1 MAIFDD
7 VVVNAKTAA
16 SAVSKKAGELY
27 DLSKLRITLA
37 SLRSDLEKQYQA
49 LGEAVYSEAPDEEV
63 DVIKAEIAEVK
74 QNILD
79 VEKILSASRNYVKCP
94 QCGQKLNK
102 NASFCYTCGA
112 AIPKEPNSVCSKC
125 GAELLKG
132 AAFCCKC
139 GAKTEEK
146 AEEKA
151 ENKTEE

>member
-7 VVVNAKTAA
+7 VVVNAKSAA

-37 SLRSDLEKQYQA
+37 SLRSDLNKQYQA
-49 LGEAVYSEAPDEEV
+49 LGEAVFTDAPEEEI
-63 DVIKAEIAEVK
+63 DTIKAEITEVK

-79 VEKILSASRNYVKCP
+79 VEKILVASRNYVKCP

-112 AIPKEPNSVCSKC
+112 AIPKEPNPVCAKC
-125 GAELLKG
+125 GAELVKG
-132 AAFCCKC
+132 AAFCYKC
-139 GAKTEEK
+139 GAKADEK
-146 AEEKA
+146 AEET
-151 ENKTEE
+151 TEE

>member
-7 VVVNAKTAA
+7 VVVNAKSAA

-37 SLRSDLEKQYQA
+37 SLRSDLNKQFQA
-49 LGEAVYSEAPDEEV
+49 LGEAFYNDAPEEELEE
-63 DVIKAEIAEVK
+63 IKAGITDVK

-79 VEKILSASRNYVKCP
+79 VEKILAASRNTVKCP

-112 AIPKEPNSVCSKC
+112 AVPKEPNPVCVKC
-125 GAELLKG
+125 GAELLKD
-132 AAFCCKC
+132 AEFCYKC
-139 GAKTEEK
+139 GAPVSKK
-146 AEEKA
+146 AEEK
-151 ENKTEE
+151 TEE